1 MSATADDDDDVEL
14 IEAYLDARDRALV
27 VHEAGHAVVARA
39 LGADLV
45 FVEIDL
51 TTGNGRSHSRDFSD
65 QVHNLAVCVAGCR
78 AEHAFDA
85 RSPRSTKISDS
96 RRMRKMLSAL
106 PEADRRAARVEGYR
120 LAEATLRE
128 HAAKVQRLADVL
140 MARRWED
147 GIDTVRIERDELLA
161 LLDGAPAQ

>member
-1 MSATADDDDDVEL
+1 MSATTEGEEDEDAVEL
-14 IEAYLDARDRALV
+14 FVAHFDARDRALT

-39 LGADLV
+39 LGADVL

-51 TTGNGRSHSRDFSD
+51 TTGNGSSRSQDFFD
-65 QVHNLAVCVAGCR
+65 QVNNLAVCVAGCR

-85 RSPRSTKISDS
+85 RSSRRTKISDF
-96 RRMRKMLSAL
+96 RKMRKLLLDL
-106 PEADRRAARVEGYR
+106 PEADRRAARAEGYR

-128 HAAKVQRLADVL
+128 QAAKVKRLADEL

-147 GIDTVRIERDELLA
+147 GTDTVRIEGDELIA
-161 LLDGAPAQ
+161 LLNG